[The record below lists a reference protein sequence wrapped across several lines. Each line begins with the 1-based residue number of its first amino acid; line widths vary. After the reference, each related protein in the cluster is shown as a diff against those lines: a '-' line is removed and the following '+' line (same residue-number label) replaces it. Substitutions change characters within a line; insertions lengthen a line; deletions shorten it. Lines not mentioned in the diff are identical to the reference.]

1 MKDEIAI
8 VGIGETAFGKGF
20 TESELQLGCT
30 AIGRA
35 LDDAGIVAKE
45 VDALACYTM
54 EDTPEFEFSRSMGF
68 GDLSYFS
75 RVNFGGGAGC
85 AAVGQAAMAI
95 AAGQANVA
103 VVWRAR
109 KRSGK
114 ASRFWAQTPPR
125 VSTHWKWSQPWGL
138 LRPVDEVG
146 LITRRYFHEYGAS
159 RETLGRIAVTLREH
173 ALDNPRAMMRGRP
186 LSIEDYLAGRIVSDP
201 LCLFDNCLETDGAVA
216 LVLVRRDQARDC
228 KHRPVYIHA
237 WSQGLAAN
245 QQNMPNVFVPD
256 PFAGASV
263 VAARNLWHRSDIQP
277 DDVDVAQFYD
287 AFSSLILFSLEAY
300 GFCDRGEAASF
311 VEAGEIS
318 VRGGRLPVN
327 TAGGSLSEAYI
338 HGLNLVTEGV
348 RQLRGDAATQVAGA
362 STCLVTSCD
371 ATPTSALLL
380 RN

>member
-1 MKDEIAI
+1 MKDEVAI

-35 LDDAGIVAKE
+35 LDDAGIEASE

-54 EDTPEFEFSRSMGF
+54 EETPEFEFSRSMGF

-146 LITRRYFHEYGAS
+146 LLTRRYFHEYGAD
-159 RETLGRIAVTLREH
+159 RTTLGRIAVTLREH
-173 ALDNPRAMMRGRP
+173 ALENPRAMMRGRP
-186 LSIEDYLAGRIVSDP
+186 LTLEDYLQARLVSDP

-216 LVLVRRDQARDC
+216 LVLARRNRARDC
-228 KHRPVYIHA
+228 RRKPVYIHA
-237 WSQGLAAN
+237 WSQGLASG
-245 QQNMPNVFVPD
+245 QQNMPNVFVAD
-256 PFAGASV
+256 PFSGGSA
-263 VAARNLWHRSDIQP
+263 VAARNLWQRSDIRP
-277 DDVDVAQFYD
+277 EDVDVAQFYD

-300 GFCDRGEAASF
+300 GFCGRGEAADF
-311 VEAGEIS
+311 VSSSGIS
-318 VRGGRLPVN
+318 VREGRLPVN
-327 TAGGSLSEAYI
+327 TAGGSLSEAYV
-338 HGLNLVTEGV
+338 HGFNLVTEGV
-348 RQLRGDAATQVAGA
+348 RQLRGEAVNPVPGA
-362 STCLVTSCD
+362 RSCLVTSCD

>member
-1 MKDEIAI
+1 MKDQIAI
-8 VGIGETAFGKGF
+8 VGIGETTFGKGF
-20 TESELQLGCT
+20 MESELQLGCI

-35 LDDAGIVAKE
+35 LDDAGIAAKE

-54 EDTPEFEFSRSMGF
+54 EDTPEFEFSRNMGF

-75 RVNFGGGAGC
+75 RINFGGGAGC

-114 ASRFWAQTPPR
+114 VSRFWAQTPPR
-125 VSTHWKWSQPWGL
+125 ISTHWKWSQPWGL

-146 LITRRYFHEYGAS
+146 LLTRRYFHEYGAS
-159 RETLGRIAVTLREH
+159 RETLGRIAVTLRKH
-173 ALDNPRAMMRGRP
+173 ALENPRAMMRNRL
-186 LSIEDYLAGRIVSDP
+186 LSIEDYLQGRIVSDP
-201 LCLFDNCLETDGAVA
+201 LCLYDNCLETDGAVA
-216 LVLVRRDQARDC
+216 VVLAHKDRARDC
-228 KHRPVYIHA
+228 KSKPIYIHA
-237 WSQGLAAN
+237 WSQGLATD

-256 PFAGASV
+256 PFTSAST
-263 VAARNLWHRSDIQP
+263 VAAHNLWQRSDIRP
-277 DDVDVAQFYD
+277 EDVDLAQIYD

-300 GFCDRGEAASF
+300 GFCGRGEAAAF
-311 VEAGEIS
+311 VEAGGIS
-318 VRGGRLPVN
+318 VRGGQLPVN
-327 TAGGSLSEAYI
+327 TAGGSLSEAYV
-338 HGLNLVTEGV
+338 HGFNLITEGV
-348 RQLRGDAATQVAGA
+348 RQLRGDAANPVADA
-362 STCLVTSCD
+362 ATCLVTSCD